1 MSPEAFV
8 KMLARARATAILRAA
23 RQDVAAQAMEAAVR
37 GGFRVVEFTLST
49 PGALELVADFSRRS
63 NLAVGAGTVLTV
75 EQARNAVRAGARF
88 LVAPNLD
95 ERVVAAA
102 ADLGVAVM
110 PGVHTPTEM
119 LRGHEAGAPL
129 LKLFPAPAGGPAYL
143 RAILAPLPFLRVV
156 PTNGVDA
163 SNAAAWIDA
172 GAWAVGFVSALFD
185 PGELARRD
193 VAAIEERARN
203 LLKVVAAPPRSQS
216 SAEGGQASTAE
227 PGPRS
232 SRS

>member
-1 MSPEAFV
+1 M
-8 KMLARARATAILRAA
+8 
-23 RQDVAAQAMEAAVR
+23 
-37 GGFRVVEFTLST
+37 
-49 PGALELVADFSRRS
+49 
-63 NLAVGAGTVLTV
+63 
-75 EQARNAVRAGARF
+75 
-88 LVAPNLD
+88 
-95 ERVVAAA
+95 
-102 ADLGVAVM
+102 
-110 PGVHTPTEM
+110 
-119 LRGHEAGAPL
+119 
-129 LKLFPAPAGGPAYL
+129 
-143 RAILAPLPFLRVV
+143 V

-193 VAAIEERARN
+193 VAAIEARARA

-216 SAEGGQASTAE
+216 SSGESGQPSTTE